1 MNGEELSDRVMERF
15 AYCLLPCAYCLL
27 AVWARAGIIMGILSE
42 TRGAEMYAKGVLLGG
57 FGREK
62 GGQKGA
68 FGASK
73 AGKMVLF
80 CVREGWIAGG
90 EGFSG

>member
-1 MNGEELSDRVMERF
+1 
-15 AYCLLPCAYCLL
+15 
-27 AVWARAGIIMGILSE
+27 MGKLSE
-42 TRGAEMYAKGVLLGG
+42 NGGAKMCAKWVIFGG

-62 GGQKGA
+62 GGEEDVLW
-68 FGASK
+68 ASK

-80 CVREGWIAGG
+80 CAREGWMAGG